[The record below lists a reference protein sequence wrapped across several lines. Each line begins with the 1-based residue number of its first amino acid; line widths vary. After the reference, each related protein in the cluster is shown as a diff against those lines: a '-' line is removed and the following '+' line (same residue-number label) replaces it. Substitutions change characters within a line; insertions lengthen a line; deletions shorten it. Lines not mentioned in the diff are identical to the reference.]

1 MTRSEEAADGV
12 VVNTFE
18 ELEPEYLE
26 SYERAIGKRVWSVG
40 PLSLHDKD
48 TDEHGAESN
57 RPFVWV
63 IKECE
68 RCPEVDA
75 WMSSGFGERT
85 RGRGLVIT
93 GWAPQVVVLS
103 HPSVGGFITHCGWNS
118 ILEAISGGVPMITLP
133 HFGDQFLN
141 EKFVVEIL
149 KIGVS
154 LGVKEPSPVT
164 GKGIMRVTRDQIQ
177 SAVRSLMDAGKEGEE
192 RRAKAREC
200 GEMARKAMEEGG
212 SSYGNVTRLIQ
223 FATGN
228 AKR

>member
-1 MTRSEEAADGV
+1 MHDLNGVVSKPDEFTSVLVPCLPRGGITVCRAQTPIWFDEPGYEDFLDSMTRSEEAADGV

-26 SYERAIGKRVWSVG
+26 SYERAIGKR
-40 PLSLHDKD
+40 
-48 TDEHGAESN
+48 
-57 RPFVWV
+57 
-63 IKECE
+63 
-68 RCPEVDA
+68 
-75 WMSSGFGERT
+75 
-85 RGRGLVIT
+85 
-93 GWAPQVVVLS
+93 
-103 HPSVGGFITHCGWNS
+103 
-118 ILEAISGGVPMITLP
+118 
-133 HFGDQFLN
+133 FLN